1 MHFYDTVKSR
11 HNSIHRIDC
20 SDAYNHHFNSY
31 TINITSIGIIC
42 PETEISCT
50 NLKYSCKTMY
60 ELLFKGYMLAPVI
73 SILYYKSYH
82 IIRKTQ

>member
-60 ELLFKGYMLAPVI
+60 ELLFKGYM
-73 SILYYKSYH
+73 
-82 IIRKTQ
+82 